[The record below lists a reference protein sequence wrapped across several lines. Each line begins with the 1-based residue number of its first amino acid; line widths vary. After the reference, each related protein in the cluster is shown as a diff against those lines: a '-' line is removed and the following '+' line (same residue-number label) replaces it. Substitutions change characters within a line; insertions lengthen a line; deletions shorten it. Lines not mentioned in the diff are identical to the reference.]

1 MPILDQGYQHWN
13 GKLGGHALR
22 WLTITRQGVRAQLK
36 NRWVVMTLA
45 SALLPA
51 LVLGAFL
58 VLWGLF
64 EQQSSILT
72 PILFLFQNLP
82 EELRAGPKGYRSTFW
97 VLAFTQFFEIQLFVG
112 MILTVLVGP
121 DLVSQDLRLN
131 ALPLYFSRPL
141 RRIDYFLGKFGVIA
155 AFLLTI
161 TLIPAV
167 LAYVVGLAFSLDP
180 MMVRD
185 TWRVLAASF
194 AFSLIVTLSAGL
206 LMLAFSSLSKNS
218 RQVSAM
224 WLGLWLVGN
233 VASGVLMQP
242 GRAWPPLLS
251 YTTNLSRVR
260 DAFFDVDHEWERVGE
275 LFRAGKGVVRSS
287 SGFGPL
293 GMRRRGRFSP
303 PPPPP
308 PSESAGA
315 PAQAPWTWSAGV
327 LAALGTA
334 SVVVLSTRVRS
345 LDRLK

>member
-13 GKLGGHALR
+13 GRLGGRALR
-22 WLTITRQGVRAQLK
+22 WMTITRQGVRAQLK
-36 NRWVVMTLA
+36 NRWVAMTLF

-51 LVLGAFL
+51 LVLSGFL

-64 EQQSSILT
+64 EQRSSILT

-97 VLAFTQFFEIQLFVG
+97 VLAFTRFFEVQAFLC
-112 MILTVLVGP
+112 MLLTLLVGP
-121 DLVSQDLRLN
+121 DLISQDLRLN

-141 RRIDYFLGKFGVIA
+141 RRIDYFLGKLGVIA
-155 AFLLTI
+155 AFLLTV
-161 TLIPAV
+161 TLVPAV
-167 LAYVVGLAFSLDP
+167 LAYAVGLAFSLDP

-185 TWRVLAASF
+185 TWRVLAASV
-194 AFSLIVTLSAGL
+194 AFSLVAALSAGL
-206 LMLAFSSLSKNS
+206 LMLAFSSLSRNS

-224 WLGLWLVGN
+224 WLGLWLVGD
-233 VASGVLMQP
+233 VASGALAQP

-251 YTTNLSRVR
+251 YTTNLARVR
-260 DAFFDVDHEWERVGE
+260 DALFDVDREWERVGE
-275 LFRAGKGVVRSS
+275 LFKAGERTIRST

-293 GMRRRGRFSP
+293 RMRRRRHPAP

-308 PSESAGA
+308 PEASS
-315 PAQAPWTWSAGV
+315 QAPWTWSAGT
-327 LAALGTA
+327 LAALGVA
-334 SVVVLSTRVRS
+334 SVLVLSTRVRS

>member
-1 MPILDQGYQHWN
+1 M
-13 GKLGGHALR
+13 
-22 WLTITRQGVRAQLK
+22 LTLF
-36 NRWVVMTLA
+36 

-51 LVLGAFL
+51 LVLSAFL

-64 EQQSSILT
+64 EQKSSILT
-72 PILFLFQNLP
+72 PIVFLFQNLP

-97 VLAFTQFFEIQLFVG
+97 VLAFTQFFEFQIFVC
-112 MILTVLVGP
+112 MILTMLVGP
-121 DLVSQDLRLN
+121 DLISQDLRLN

-155 AFLLTI
+155 AFLLTV
-161 TLIPAV
+161 TLVPAV
-167 LAYVVGLAFSLDP
+167 LAYLVGLAFSLDP

-185 TWRVLAASF
+185 TWRVLAASV
-194 AFSLIVTLSAGL
+194 AFSLVVTLSAGL
-206 LMLAFSSLSKNS
+206 LMLGFSSLSRNS

-224 WLGLWLVGN
+224 WVGLWMVGG

-260 DAFFDVDHEWERVGE
+260 DALFDVDREWERVGE
-275 LFRAGKGVVRSS
+275 LFKAGERTIRSA

-293 GMRRRGRFSP
+293 RMRRRGRLA
-303 PPPPP
+303 PPPP
-308 PSESAGA
+308 PSPPDSRSS
-315 PAQAPWTWSAGV
+315 PSSAPWTWSAGV
-327 LAALGTA
+327 LVVLGVA